1 MPAFAGMVAIFGIE
15 IADFLVRVIVAAVI
29 LLGGFVV
36 GKILEKLCHRGL
48 EELELD
54 KSLRKAGVRIA
65 LEEGIAHFVKYL
77 NLIYFIA
84 VIWAL
89 AELGLSTVVLSIVF
103 IGAIVLTIVAILLA
117 LKDFIPNAFAGYMIY
132 RNKLFKVGDRI
143 KLNGVEGKIEKVGVA
158 ETIVKNGS
166 DMIYVPNSF
175 LIKKVVRVRKQKKAK
190 Q

>member
-1 MPAFAGMVAIFGIE
+1 MPAFAGMVAIFGVE

-77 NLIYFIA
+77 TYFIA

-132 RNKLFKVGDRI
+132 RNKLFKKGDRI
-143 KLNGVEGKIEKVGVA
+143 KLNGVEGKIEKVGIA